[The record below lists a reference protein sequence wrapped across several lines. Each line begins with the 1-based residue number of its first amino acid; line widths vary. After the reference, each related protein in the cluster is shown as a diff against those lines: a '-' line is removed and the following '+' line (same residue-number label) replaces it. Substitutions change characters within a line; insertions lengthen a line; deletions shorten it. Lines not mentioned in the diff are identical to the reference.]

1 MSAFPEGFLWGGA
14 VAANQFEGAWDVD
27 GKGPSCM
34 DMATNGNHHTPRQI
48 TPVLDPEKLYPCHDG
63 VDFYHHCKEDI
74 ALLAE
79 MGFKCFRFS
88 INWPRIFPTG
98 FEGEPNEAGLAFY
111 DRVLDELE
119 RYGIE
124 PLITLSHYEMPF
136 AIAERQNGWASRDT
150 IDLYVK
156 YAKTVMARYRGRC
169 RKWLTFN
176 EINCGLMPIGMY
188 MSLGMLTGDPDL
200 RHQPDNPQ
208 LRFQALHHQFVA
220 SALAVKAGHEIDPE
234 NKMGCMIAYMLTY
247 PLTPN
252 PVDVELARERIQYNN
267 YYCSDVQV
275 RGEYP
280 YFAPRMWKEAGVT
293 VEMAP
298 GDLEILKEGTVDFYT
313 HSYYQSQ
320 CASADPA
327 QETSGNLLGGAKNP
341 YLKETAWEWPID
353 PMGLRIMLNQ
363 VYERYQIPIMVVE
376 NGLGTRDTVEP
387 DGSINDDYRI
397 DYLRDHIKAMA
408 DAIEDGVE
416 VWGYTPWGC
425 IDLVSN
431 ADGEMAKR
439 YGFVYVDKHDDGTGT
454 MARSRKKSFSWYKQV
469 IATNG
474 EDLG

>member
-1 MSAFPEGFLWGGA
+1 MKFPEGFLWGGA
-14 VAANQFEGAWDVD
+14 TAANQFEGAWDVD
-27 GKGPSCM
+27 GKGPGCM

-48 TPVLDPEKLYPCHDG
+48 TPELDPDKLYPCHDG
-63 VDFYHHCKEDI
+63 VDFYHHYKEDI

-79 MGFKCFRFS
+79 MGFTCFRFS

-98 FEGEPNEAGLAFY
+98 FEDEPNEAGLEFY

-119 RYGIE
+119 RHGIE

-136 AIAERQNGWASRDT
+136 AIAQRQNGWASRET

-156 YAKTVMARYRGRC
+156 YATAVMRRYRGRC

-176 EINCGLMPIGMY
+176 EINAAMMPIGTY
-188 MSLGMLTGDPDL
+188 MSLGILTGDPDL
-200 RHQPDNPQ
+200 RHQPDDPQ
-208 LRFQALHHQFVA
+208 LRYQALHHQFIA
-220 SALAVKAGHEIDPE
+220 SALAVKVGHEIDPE
-234 NKMGCMIAYMLTY
+234 NKMGCMIAYMLAY

-252 PVDVELARERIQYNN
+252 PADVELARERNQYRN

-280 YFAPRMWKEAGVT
+280 YFAKRMWDEEGVALDI
-293 VEMAP
+293 AP

-320 CASADPA
+320 CASVDAS

-353 PMGLRIMLNQ
+353 PTGLRIMLNQ

-376 NGLGTRDTVEP
+376 NGLGCRDEVNP
-387 DGSINDDYRI
+387 DGTIDDDYRI
-397 DYLRDHIKAMA
+397 EYLREHIEAMGE
-408 DAIEDGVE
+408 AIADGVE

-454 MARSRKKSFSWYKQV
+454 MARSRKKSFAWYQKV
-469 IATNG
+469 IESNG
-474 EDLG
+474 EVL

>member
-1 MSAFPEGFLWGGA
+1 MKFPDGFLWGGA
-14 VAANQFEGAWDVD
+14 TAANQFEGAWDVD

-48 TPVLDPEKLYPCHDG
+48 TPELDPNRLYPCHDG
-63 VDFYHHCKEDI
+63 VDFYHHYKEDI

-88 INWPRIFPTG
+88 INWPRIYPTG
-98 FEGEPNEAGLAFY
+98 FEDEPNEAGLEFY
-111 DRVLDELE
+111 DRVFDELE

-124 PLITLSHYEMPF
+124 PLVTLSHYEMPF
-136 AIAERQNGWASRDT
+136 AIARRQNGWASRGT

-156 YAKTVMARYRGRC
+156 YATTVMRRYRGRC

-176 EINCGLMPIGMY
+176 EINAGMMPIGMY
-188 MSLGMLTGDPDL
+188 MSLGILTGDPDL

-208 LRFQALHHQFVA
+208 QRYQALHHQFVA
-220 SALAVKAGHEIDPE
+220 SALAVKAGHEIDLE
-234 NKMGCMIAYMLTY
+234 NKMGCMIAYMLAY

-252 PVDVELARERIQYNN
+252 PADVELARERNQYRN

-280 YFAPRMWKEAGVT
+280 YFARRMWDEEGV
-293 VEMAP
+293 EIDMAP
-298 GDLEILKEGTVDFYT
+298 GDLEILKQGTVDFYT

-320 CASADPA
+320 CASTDAS

-353 PMGLRIMLNQ
+353 PAGLRIMLNQ

-376 NGLGTRDTVEP
+376 NGLGCRDEVGP
-387 DGSINDDYRI
+387 DGAIEDDYRI
-397 DYLRDHIKAMA
+397 EYLREHIKAMGK
-408 DAIEDGVE
+408 AIVDGVE

-454 MARSRKKSFSWYKQV
+454 MARSRKKSFAWYQKV
-469 IATNG
+469 IESNG
-474 EDLG
+474 EVL

>member
-1 MSAFPEGFLWGGA
+1 MKFPEGFLWGGA
-14 VAANQFEGAWDVD
+14 TAAHQFEGAGDVD

-34 DMATNGNHHTPRQI
+34 DMATNGNHRTPRQI
-48 TPVLDPEKLYPCHDG
+48 TPELDPDKLYPCHDG
-63 VDFYHHCKEDI
+63 VDFYHHYKEDI

-79 MGFKCFRFS
+79 MGFTCFRFS

-98 FEGEPNEAGLAFY
+98 FEDEPNEAGLEFY

-119 RYGIE
+119 RHGIE

-136 AIAERQNGWASRDT
+136 AIAQRQNGWASRET

-156 YAKTVMARYRGRC
+156 YATAVMRRYRGRC

-176 EINCGLMPIGMY
+176 EINAAMMPIGTY
-188 MSLGMLTGDPDL
+188 MSLGILTGDPDL
-200 RHQPDNPQ
+200 RHQPDDPQ
-208 LRFQALHHQFVA
+208 LRYQALHHQFIA

-234 NKMGCMIAYMLTY
+234 NKMGCMIAYMLAY

-252 PVDVELARERIQYNN
+252 PADVELARERNQYRN

-280 YFAPRMWKEAGVT
+280 YFARRMWDEEGVALDI
-293 VEMAP
+293 AP

-320 CASADPA
+320 CASVDAS

-353 PMGLRIMLNQ
+353 PTGLRIMLNQ

-376 NGLGTRDTVEP
+376 NGLGCRDEVNP
-387 DGSINDDYRI
+387 DGTIDDDYRI
-397 DYLRDHIKAMA
+397 DYLREHIKAMSE
-408 DAIEDGVE
+408 AIADGVE

-454 MARSRKKSFSWYKQV
+454 MARSKKKSFHWYKKV
-469 IATNG
+469 IETNG
-474 EDLG
+474 EEL

>member
-1 MSAFPEGFLWGGA
+1 MVFPDGFLWGGA
-14 VAANQFEGAWDVD
+14 TAANQFEGAWDVD

-34 DMATNGNHHTPRQI
+34 DMATNGNHHMPRQI
-48 TPVLDPEKLYPCHDG
+48 TPQLDPNRLYPCHDG
-63 VDFYHHCKEDI
+63 VDFYHHYKEDI

-98 FEGEPNEAGLAFY
+98 FENEPNEAGLAFY

-119 RYGIE
+119 RHGIE

-136 AIAERQNGWASRDT
+136 AIAQRLNGWASRET

-156 YAKTVMARYRGRC
+156 YATEVMRRYRGHC

-176 EINCGLMPIGMY
+176 EINCGLLPIGTY

-200 RHQPDNPQ
+200 RHQPDNPG
-208 LRFQALHHQFVA
+208 LRYKALHHQLVA
-220 SALAVKAGHEIDPE
+220 SALAVRTGHEIDPE
-234 NKMGCMIAYMLTY
+234 NKMGCMIAYMLAY

-252 PVDVELARERIQYNN
+252 PADVELARERNQYRN

-275 RGEYP
+275 RGAYP
-280 YFAPRMWKEAGVT
+280 YFAQRMWDEAGVT
-293 VEMAP
+293 LDIAP
-298 GDLEILKEGTVDFYT
+298 GDLEILREGTVDFYT

-320 CASADPA
+320 CASTDAA
-327 QETSGNLLGGAKNP
+327 RETSGNLLGGAKNP
-341 YLKETAWEWPID
+341 YLKETTWEWPID

-376 NGLGTRDTVEP
+376 NGLGCRDEVNP
-387 DGSINDDYRI
+387 DGTIDDDYRI
-397 DYLRDHIKAMA
+397 DYLREHIKAMGE
-408 DAIEDGVE
+408 AIRDGVE

-439 YGFVYVDKHDDGTGT
+439 YGFVYVDKHDDGSGS
-454 MARSRKKSFSWYKQV
+454 MARSRKKSFDWYRRV
-469 IATNG
+469 IRSNG
-474 EDLG
+474 EEL

>member
-1 MSAFPEGFLWGGA
+1 MSVFRDDFLWGGA
-14 VAANQFEGAWDVD
+14 CAANQFEGAWDVD

-34 DMATNGNHHTPRQI
+34 DMATNGNHHMPRQI
-48 TPVLDPEKLYPCHDG
+48 TPELDPGKLYPCHDG
-63 VDFYHHCKEDI
+63 VDFYHHYKEDI

-79 MGFKCFRFS
+79 MGFTCFRFS

-98 FEGEPNEAGLAFY
+98 FEDEPNEAGLEFY

-119 RYGIE
+119 RHGIE

-136 AIAERQNGWASRDT
+136 AIAQRQNGWASRET

-156 YAKTVMARYRGRC
+156 YATTVMRRYRGRC

-176 EINCGLMPIGMY
+176 EINAAMIPIGTY
-188 MSLGMLTGDPDL
+188 MSLGILTGDPDL
-200 RHQPDNPQ
+200 RHQPDDPQ
-208 LRFQALHHQFVA
+208 LRYQALHHQFVA

-234 NKMGCMIAYMLTY
+234 NKMGCMIAYMLAY

-252 PVDVELARERIQYNN
+252 PADVELARERNQYRN

-280 YFAPRMWKEAGVT
+280 YFARRMWDEEGVALDI
-293 VEMAP
+293 AP
-298 GDLEILKEGTVDFYT
+298 GDLEILKGGTVDFYT

-320 CASADPA
+320 CASVDVS

-353 PMGLRIMLNQ
+353 PTGLRIMLNQ

-376 NGLGTRDTVEP
+376 NGLGCRDEVNP
-387 DGSINDDYRI
+387 DGTIDDDYRI
-397 DYLRDHIKAMA
+397 DYLREHIKAMSE
-408 DAIEDGVE
+408 AIADGVE

-454 MARSRKKSFSWYKQV
+454 MARSKKKSFHWYKKV
-469 IATNG
+469 IETSG
-474 EDLG
+474 EEL